1 MAKITY
7 TDKVALNENSSIADI
22 NKVNASDMNEI
33 KTVVN
38 GIVSDSYSTDTETAY
53 SCNYTNRIG
62 KLLWEGSFS
71 SGSITVP
78 GISGYTVVAM
88 IVGGVTCLG
97 SQLYGGCVFTTYNSL
112 TTNSYGYRFT
122 YSAANDRLT
131 IDSLNKGGTNGSSVQ
146 PITKIYGVF

>member
-22 NKVNASDMNEI
+22 NKVKASDMNEI

-38 GIVSDSYSTDTETAY
+38 GIVSDSYSADTETAY

-71 SGSITVP
+71 SGNITVP
-78 GISGYTVVAM
+78 GISNYVVVAM

-97 SQLYGGCVFTTYNSL
+97 SQLYGGCAFTTYNAL
-112 TTNSYGYRFT
+112 TTTSYGYRFT

-131 IDSLNKGGTNGSSVQ
+131 IDSTNKGGTNGSSNQ